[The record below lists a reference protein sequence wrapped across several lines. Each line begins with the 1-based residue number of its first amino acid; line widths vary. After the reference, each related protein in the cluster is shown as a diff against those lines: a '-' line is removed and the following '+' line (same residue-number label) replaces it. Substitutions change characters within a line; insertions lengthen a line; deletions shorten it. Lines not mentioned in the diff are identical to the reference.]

1 MTQENYVTKNSYT
14 REEADL
20 LIAISEWV
28 SAIGQLPESKALA
41 LDYLAAI
48 QAKQVLQQ
56 PLPGQLSFPTYTQS
70 MYLSELIYL
79 VDVYLDLSKHLPP
92 VHAINND
99 LNNVNNVKTKYVQ
112 VELAN
117 ALKAKLDEDYQLADK
132 A

>member
-1 MTQENYVTKNSYT
+1 M
-14 REEADL
+14 
-20 LIAISEWV
+20 

-41 LDYLAAI
+41 LDDLAAI

-56 PLPGQLSFPTYTQS
+56 PLPGQLSFPTHTPS
-70 MYLSELIYL
+70 GYLSGLIYL

-92 VHAINND
+92 AHAINND
-99 LNNVNNVKTKYVQ
+99 LNNVETKYVQ

>member
-14 REEADL
+14 RAEADL

-41 LDYLAAI
+41 LDDLAAI

-56 PLPGQLSFPTYTQS
+56 PLPGQLSFPTHTQS
-70 MYLSELIYL
+70 GYLSGLIYL

-92 VHAINND
+92 AHAINND
-99 LNNVNNVKTKYVQ
+99 PKNVETKYVQ